1 MANHYPRIWLALLA
15 WSIGLI
21 QSFPVSADCE
31 QPGQYVSSPWGFHT
45 NSFWIAGPRG
55 TLLIDTQFM
64 PSATREALA
73 LAERCSG
80 QPVVTALVL
89 HANPDKFNGTQWLS
103 SQGVEVLSSR
113 AVVAAIPSVDSL
125 RRSWFEERYRPDYPD
140 KLVLP
145 RTFRDDTRRIVRG
158 GVAVNIYLLG
168 AAVSNAHV
176 VVDWKG
182 HLFVG
187 DLVANRHH
195 AWLELG
201 LIDEWIA
208 MLEFLQGLH
217 PLRVY
222 PGRGAP
228 GGPELLAKQSEYLR
242 FVRTTVQAARPQRE
256 LDEATLETLVKA
268 VVARYPDYGNEYFLQ
283 LGIPAVWEKLG
294 SH

>member
-1 MANHYPRIWLALLA
+1 MTNLHPRTWLALLA
-15 WSIGLI
+15 WSIGYS
-21 QSFPVSADCE
+21 QSLSAADCT
-31 QPGQYVSSPWGFHT
+31 QPGQYVSSPWGFRT

-55 TLLIDTQFM
+55 TLLIDTQFL
-64 PSATREALA
+64 PSATREAVRLA
-73 LAERCSG
+73 KRCSG
-80 QPVVTALVL
+80 QPVVAALVL
-89 HANPDKFNGTQWLS
+89 HANPDKFNGTQWLT

-113 AVVAAIPSVDSL
+113 AVVAAIPAVDSL
-125 RRSWFEERYRPDYPD
+125 RRDWFEERYRPDYPD

-145 RTFRDDTRRIVRG
+145 QAFGDSPQQIVRG
-158 GVAVNIYLLG
+158 GVELTLYPLG
-168 AAVSNAHV
+168 AAVSDAHV
-176 VVDWKG
+176 VADWKG

-208 MLEFLQGLH
+208 TLEFLQDLR

-228 GGPELLAKQSEYLR
+228 GGPALLAKQIEYLR
-242 FVRTTVQAARPQRE
+242 FVRTTVQAARPQGE
-256 LDEATLETLVKA
+256 LDKATQAALVKT
-268 VVARYPDYGNEYFLQ
+268 VVARYPNYGNEYFLE
-283 LGIPAVWEKLG
+283 LGIPAVWEKLS